1 MQKDFEAWNKL
12 KTRLDAIKSPP
23 LFNDREIWWCSVGIN
38 VGYEVYGKGDL
49 FSRPVLIIKKQ
60 STDTFIGLPMSTR
73 LKQRSDYYHSEFNGK
88 NVAFMLGEIRK
99 FDSRRLSDKMGK
111 ISQNKFEAIKNAILK
126 NFQPQ

>member
-1 MQKDFEAWNKL
+1 
-12 KTRLDAIKSPP
+12 
-23 LFNDREIWWCSVGIN
+23 
-38 VGYEVYGKGDL
+38 
-49 FSRPVLIIKKQ
+49 
-60 STDTFIGLPMSTR
+60 MSTR